1 MRNLFAVVVMLFLYL
16 PLFWFSSNVSRGR
29 SFIDLSFG
37 EMLVQAFLTLM
48 PLVILYLLSQSQTKS
63 DE

>member
-37 EMLVQAFLTLM
+37 EMLAQAFLTLM
-48 PLVILYLLSQSQTKS
+48 PLVILYLLSQSQKKS